1 MFNFWRRYPRRKPK
15 ENGKYLCTVQY
26 GDNLENSIV
35 TELYYDYIDGGKWLD
50 TKRQSVF
57 DGYKVFAPG
66 RHVCDATRVHTDS
79 LCKRDFVVAW
89 KKLPAPYV
97 SLFESIKTILKERK
111 R

>member
-15 ENGKYLCTVQY
+15 ENGKYLCTIQH
-26 GDNLENSIV
+26 GDYLEHSTVMI
-35 TELYYDYIDGGKWLD
+35 LYYDDIDGGKWLD
-50 TKRQSVF
+50 TARQSVF

-89 KKLPAPYV
+89 KKVPPSYV
-97 SLFESIKTILKERK
+97 SLFDSFRVISKEREK
-111 R
+111 